1 MTNSS
6 TSRVTKTSMITG
18 ITRTLEIKHYTQD
31 EFNNRYKM
39 WESGELLIQEAFPEL
54 NNNVREFIKTG
65 VTEEEWEREFGDV

>member
-1 MTNSS
+1 MTSK
-6 TSRVTKTSMITG
+6 VTKTSMITG

-31 EFNNRYKM
+31 EFNNRYKK

-54 NNNVREFIKTG
+54 SDNAREFIKTG